1 MKRSEALKLIDDEY
15 DKFVKDWLSLDI
27 GDDNE
32 ISKFVPL
39 NERILKALEN
49 IGMLPPYTKLTTLK
63 IADNTWEPEDER

>member
-27 GDDNE
+27 GDDDE

>member
-15 DKFVKDWLSLDI
+15 GKFVKDWLSLDI
-27 GDDNE
+27 GDDDE